1 VKYPFVS
8 LLPGVITDTIFEF
21 MATYVI
27 LTLLLILT
35 WTIPALAQAQPPDPS
50 TGESF
55 TASDRWSHYLH
66 RTFGPTRLGVLAAE
80 TAIDHGFRE
89 PRCWDDSAGSYI
101 QRYARVFDRRLI
113 RNTTELATGLLTGE
127 DLRYSKSRSHS
138 FQGRVWHAVRASV
151 VARMPDGT
159 ERPAYSRFFASATTE
174 LTTAH
179 WVGQPIRTGWLFRSV
194 GWSALDQ
201 AQTNLLDEFGPD
213 IRRIAFSLWR
223 TTRNRTGLRHQP

>member
-1 VKYPFVS
+1 
-8 LLPGVITDTIFEF
+8 VITDTIFEF
-21 MATYVI
+21 MAVSVMVA
-27 LTLLLILT
+27 LLLFLT
-35 WTIPALAQAQPPDPS
+35 WTMPGLAQAQPADPS
-50 TGESF
+50 GGELF

-66 RTFGPTRLGVLAAE
+66 RTFGPTRLAVLAAE
-80 TAIDHGFRE
+80 TAVDHGFRE
-89 PRCWDDSAGSYI
+89 PRCWDDSASSYI

-138 FQGRVWHAVRASV
+138 FQGRVWHAVRASM

-174 LTTAH
+174 LSTAH
-179 WVGQPIRTGWLFRSV
+179 WIGQPIRTGWLLRSV

-201 AQTNLLDEFGPD
+201 AQTNVLDEFSPD
-213 IRRIAFSLWR
+213 IRRIATSLLR
-223 TTRNRTGLRHQP
+223 AARNRSNRHP